1 MRNLVGSAGHLL
13 PGTVGGS
20 AYRRE
25 DLVQPIHLKHLA
37 HYHPDHVL
45 DNAFFESIFDTTDAW
60 IREKIGI
67 RERRHMA
74 DYRGLHPVFEL
85 GRRAVDRL
93 LATTSFTLDQADLL
107 LFASCTD
114 DLHYPGPANLISEH
128 YGLGVPAFQMK
139 NACSTLMYALEV
151 CQGLLQLPQYR
162 NILVVC
168 GEPFTVQAD
177 YDDRRSAVLFGDAGA
192 AFVVSS
198 EPGPFAIEH
207 VGVGGRGS
215 QVIHSTAPGAR
226 PSRSI
231 DALVPSDAGT
241 RDAGWGRFDQ
251 AGREVYEF
259 VTNVMPAEIEAF
271 LAKSGRE
278 IGDVDWFI
286 GHQAN
291 LVMLE
296 ALCRKLGVPDH
307 KHLHNVERY
316 GNVSSVGW
324 LTVLSEELAADR
336 FAPGDRI
343 LASAF
348 GGGLAWGSALLRRL

>member
-1 MRNLVGSAGHLL
+1 M
-13 PGTVGGS
+13 
-20 AYRRE
+20 
-25 DLVQPIHLKHLA
+25 QPIFLTHVA

-45 DNAFFESIFDTTDAW
+45 DNAFFESICDTSDAW

-74 DYRGLHPVFEL
+74 DYRGPHPVFEL
-85 GRRAVDRL
+85 GRRAVDKL
-93 LATTSFTLDQADLL
+93 LATTSFTLDQADLV

-114 DLHYPGPANLISEH
+114 DLHYPGPANQICEH
-128 YGLGVPAFQMK
+128 YGLRVPAFQMK
-139 NACSTLMYALEV
+139 NACSTLLYALEV
-151 CQGLLQLPQYR
+151 CRGLLQLRTYR

-177 YDDRRSAVLFGDAGA
+177 YDDRRSAVLFGDAGV

-198 EPGPFAIEH
+198 APGPFAIEH
-207 VGVGGRGS
+207 VAVGGMGS
-215 QVIHSTAPGAR
+215 GVIHSTAPGAR
-226 PSRSI
+226 PSRTI
-231 DALVPSDAGT
+231 DELVPNAAGV

-251 AGREVYEF
+251 AGREVFEF
-259 VTNVMPAEIEAF
+259 VTSVVPAEIEAF
-271 LAKSGRE
+271 LAESRCSVA
-278 IGDVDWFI
+278 DVDWFI

-296 ALCRKLGVPDH
+296 ALCQKLGVPASR
-307 KHLHNVERY
+307 HLFNVDRY
-316 GNVSSVGW
+316 GNVSSAGW
-324 LTVLSEELAADR
+324 LTVLSEEFAADR

>member
-1 MRNLVGSAGHLL
+1 M
-13 PGTVGGS
+13 
-20 AYRRE
+20 
-25 DLVQPIHLKHLA
+25 QPIYLKHVA

-45 DNAFFESIFDTTDAW
+45 DNAFFASLVDTSDAW

-67 RERRHMA
+67 RERRHML
-74 DYRGLHPVFEL
+74 DYRGDRPVFEL
-85 GRRAVDRL
+85 ARRAVDRL

-107 LFASCTD
+107 VGASCTD
-114 DLHYPGPANLISEH
+114 DLQYPGPANLISEH
-128 YGLGVPAFQMK
+128 YGLRVPAFQLK
-139 NACSTLMYALEV
+139 NACSTLVYALEV
-151 CQGLLQLPQYR
+151 CRGLLQLGTYR
-162 NILVVC
+162 NILVVT

-177 YDDRRSAVLFGDAGA
+177 YADRRNAVLFGDAGA

-215 QVIHSTAPGAR
+215 SVIHSTAPGAK
-226 PSRSI
+226 PSRTI
-231 DALVPSDAGT
+231 DEVLPSDAGS

-251 AGREVYEF
+251 SGREVYDF
-259 VTNVMPAEIEAF
+259 VVNVMPAEIESF
-271 LAKSGRE
+271 LAAAGCS
-278 IGDVDWFI
+278 IADVDWFI

-296 ALCRKLGVPDH
+296 ALCAKLGLPAD
-307 KHLHNVERY
+307 KHLYNVDRF
-316 GNVSSVGW
+316 GNTSSVGW

-348 GGGLAWGSALLRRL
+348 GGGLGWGSALLRKV

>member
-1 MRNLVGSAGHLL
+1 M
-13 PGTVGGS
+13 
-20 AYRRE
+20 
-25 DLVQPIHLKHLA
+25 QPIHLKHLA
-37 HYHPDHVL
+37 HYHPDRVI
-45 DNAFFESIFDTTDAW
+45 DNAFFEAILDTSDAW
-60 IREKIGI
+60 IREKTGI
-67 RERRHMA
+67 RERRHMD

-107 LFASCTD
+107 LFAACTD
-114 DLHYPGPANLISEH
+114 DLQYPGPANLISEH
-128 YGLGVPAFQMK
+128 YGLTVPAFQMK
-139 NACSTLMYALEV
+139 NACSTLVYALEV
-151 CQGLLQLPQYR
+151 CRGLLQLPTYR

-177 YDDRRSAVLFGDAGA
+177 YGDRRSAMLFGDAGA
-192 AFVVSS
+192 AFVVST
-198 EPGPFAIEH
+198 EPGPFAIEQIA
-207 VGVGGRGS
+207 VSGRGS

-226 PSRSI
+226 PTRTI
-231 DALVPSDAGT
+231 DELVPSAAGSA

-251 AGREVYEF
+251 SGREVYDF
-259 VTNVMPAEIEAF
+259 VTNTIPAEIEAF
-271 LAKSGRE
+271 LAQGGRS
-278 IGDVDWFI
+278 IADVDWFI

-296 ALCRKLGVPDH
+296 ALCQKLGVPPD
-307 KHLHNVERY
+307 KHLYNVDRR
-316 GNVSSVGW
+316 GNVSSAGW

-336 FAPGDRI
+336 FAPGDSI

>member
-1 MRNLVGSAGHLL
+1 M
-13 PGTVGGS
+13 
-20 AYRRE
+20 
-25 DLVQPIHLKHLA
+25 QPIFLKHLA

-45 DNAFFESIFDTTDAW
+45 DNAFFESLFDTTDAW

-74 DYRGLHPVFEL
+74 DYRGATPVFEL

-93 LATTSFTLDQADLL
+93 LATTSFTLDQADLV
-107 LFASCTD
+107 LFAACTD
-114 DLHYPGPANLISEH
+114 DLQYPGPANLITEH
-128 YGLGVPAFQMK
+128 YGLTVPAFQMK
-139 NACSTLMYALEV
+139 NACSTLLYALEV
-151 CQGLLQLPQYR
+151 CRGLLQLRSYR

-192 AFVVSS
+192 AFVVSA
-198 EPGPFAIEH
+198 EPGPFAVEQIA
-207 VGVGGRGS
+207 VGGSGS

-226 PSRSI
+226 PARSI
-231 DALVPSDAGT
+231 DEVVPNAAGV
-241 RDAGWGRFDQ
+241 RDARWGRFDQ
-251 AGREVYEF
+251 AGREVYDF

-271 LAKSGRE
+271 LAESRCS
-278 IGDVDWFI
+278 IADVDWFI

-296 ALCRKLGVPDH
+296 ALCQKLGVPAD
-307 KHLHNVERY
+307 KHLFNVDRY

-348 GGGLAWGSALLRRL
+348 GGGLAWGSALLRKL